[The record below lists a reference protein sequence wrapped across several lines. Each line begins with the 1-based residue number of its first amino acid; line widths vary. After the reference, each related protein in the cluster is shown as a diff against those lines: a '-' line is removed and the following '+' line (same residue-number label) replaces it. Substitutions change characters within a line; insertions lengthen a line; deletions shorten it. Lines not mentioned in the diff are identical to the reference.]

1 MTRSPSLHPCLVA
14 LEQIGVTHPLC
25 RERAF
30 VCVCVSVNA
39 FKCYTILLN
48 AKMSIRMKK
57 ERNEKE
63 AGERFLASTH
73 LTAHCMLL

>member
-30 VCVCVSVNA
+30 VCVCVSV
-39 FKCYTILLN
+39 KCIQVLHYFVKCKN
-48 AKMSIRMKK
+48 EHKDEKGKK
-57 ERNEKE
+57 
-63 AGERFLASTH
+63 
-73 LTAHCMLL
+73 

>member
-30 VCVCVSVNA
+30 VCVCVCECIQVLHY
-39 FKCYTILLN
+39 FVKCKN
-48 AKMSIRMKK
+48 EHKDEK